1 MSRPSCG
8 HHVHAYRSVIFC
20 LLSVFP
26 SHLRPLNGQAK
37 VRYCHNAVAMFR
49 GVKESTYVQTIRT
62 RDRARHVAS
71 RPICPHIHVLCMPAC
86 VPMSA
91 RPRSGSPHDDLHRS
105 SRYVWRSGL
114 DARFVLRRCAVRSR
128 HDTNFF
134 APVYL
139 LISTH
144 RNCFYGDYAVS
155 WSFGATI

>member
-1 MSRPSCG
+1 MYRLYARVIEQDTLPVGPS
-8 HHVHAYRSVIFC
+8 
-20 LLSVFP
+20 
-26 SHLRPLNGQAK
+26 
-37 VRYCHNAVAMFR
+37 VRT
-49 GVKESTYVQTIRT
+49 STYYACLPACR
-62 RDRARHVAS
+62 
-71 RPICPHIHVLCMPAC
+71 CLHVLAQ
-86 VPMSA
+86 A
-91 RPRSGSPHDDLHRS
+91 RPMMTCIALVDTYGGAG
-105 SRYVWRSGL
+105 YI